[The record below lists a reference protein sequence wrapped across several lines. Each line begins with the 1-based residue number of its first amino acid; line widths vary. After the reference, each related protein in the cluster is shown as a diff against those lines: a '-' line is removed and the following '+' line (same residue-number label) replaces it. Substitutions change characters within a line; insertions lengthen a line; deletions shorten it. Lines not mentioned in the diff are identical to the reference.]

1 MVDFHSRTLHL
12 AATNN
17 TGAARYPVDKQ
28 TYNVAARGGSLRMV
42 QWLYRVAPDA
52 MPASIAL
59 DAAYSG
65 NAQLAAWLQEQA
77 LGRWDQ
83 ESLSH
88 M

>member
-1 MVDFHSRTLHL
+1 
-12 AATNN
+12 
-17 TGAARYPVDKQ
+17 
-28 TYNVAARGGSLRMV
+28 MV